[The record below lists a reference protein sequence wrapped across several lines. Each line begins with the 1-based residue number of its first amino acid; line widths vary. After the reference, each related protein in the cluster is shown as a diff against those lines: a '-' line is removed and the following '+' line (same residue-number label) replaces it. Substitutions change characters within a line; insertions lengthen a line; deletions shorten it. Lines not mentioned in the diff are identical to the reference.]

1 MCATTA
7 RVSASSSS
15 DWPSTR
21 PMQCACV
28 LLKSR
33 IELGSLERRPSC
45 GHLDLERNQQAWASG
60 TMVRSGPPAPPT
72 RVKASSPNK
81 SMFPLALKLSAPSS
95 TLATMFFD
103 HRACVLV
110 LSQTSKLCMAQ
121 VVDALAQH
129 RNCLGATTLSS
140 RDARIWITSLQLKCG
155 TGASVGGQALVP
167 R

>member
-60 TMVRSGPPAPPT
+60 TMVRSGPPAPRLTVFSIDYKYHLSNSLPQHT
-72 RVKASSPNK
+72 RCERTPG
-81 SMFPLALKLSAPSS
+81 
-95 TLATMFFD
+95 T
-103 HRACVLV
+103 
-110 LSQTSKLCMAQ
+110 
-121 VVDALAQH
+121 
-129 RNCLGATTLSS
+129 
-140 RDARIWITSLQLKCG
+140 CG
-155 TGASVGGQALVP
+155 N
-167 R
+167 

>member
-60 TMVRSGPPAPPT
+60 TMVRSGPPAPYSLYL
-72 RVKASSPNK
+72 RLDHSAR
-81 SMFPLALKLSAPSS
+81 LSNSS
-95 TLATMFFD
+95 TLRHPLHSQLSTFPRTVQQIQIDQLLVRQSRLFRQSLEIVHDFGAQIDSHRLFFP
-103 HRACVLV
+103 CVRV
-110 LSQTSKLCMAQ
+110 L
-121 VVDALAQH
+121 H
-129 RNCLGATTLSS
+129 F
-140 RDARIWITSLQLKCG
+140 LQFGKVIFL
-155 TGASVGGQALVP
+155 P
-167 R
+167 H

>member
-45 GHLDLERNQQAWASG
+45 GHLDLERNQQAWTSG
-60 TMVRSGPPAPPT
+60 TMVRSGPPAPRFQLLTNPQISIYVPK
-72 RVKASSPNK
+72 RSNHSD
-81 SMFPLALKLSAPSS
+81 FRHGG
-95 TLATMFFD
+95 D
-103 HRACVLV
+103 
-110 LSQTSKLCMAQ
+110 LSQHFSA
-121 VVDALAQH
+121 A
-129 RNCLGATTLSS
+129 
-140 RDARIWITSLQLKCG
+140 
-155 TGASVGGQALVP
+155 
-167 R
+167 